1 MTGNAT
7 QRNHYCSVDTPVA
20 INLHNCGYKRSK
32 KRHLNT
38 ATAAKTVTKPL
49 ANIYDVSENEICSDQ
64 GYLFHFYHEYISERT
79 TETRGFKC
87 RAFINISQ

>member
-1 MTGNAT
+1 MVEETT
-7 QRNHYCSVDTPVA
+7 LKYCDGF
-20 INLHNCGYKRSK
+20 L
-32 KRHLNT
+32 
-38 ATAAKTVTKPL
+38 AKTVTKPL
-49 ANIYDVSENEICSDQ
+49 ANIYDVLENEICSDQ